1 MEYWIYLNE
10 QKRGPYSLGGLMTIT
25 IPPTTLV
32 WREGLSEWVEAKEL
46 EELAPLFNRP
56 EAVQPPPFVA
66 ETVEGPKYEEASTA
80 DEEPTIVE
88 DAEETSEESTVEN
101 SENETTEQ
109 PEEDYAEYEEESTS
123 TATPPHFTST
133 SYDSPQ
139 QPNSE
144 VPASSEPMPE
154 CPPSYLVWAILST
167 LCCCQ
172 IFGIIAIFFAANV
185 KPKYNRGDYEGAK
198 KNSERAALWV
208 ILSFV
213 IGLVTIPLQMVIN
226 ML

>member
-1 MEYWIYLNE
+1 
-10 QKRGPYSLGGLMTIT
+10 MTIT

-56 EAVQPPPFVA
+56 EAVQPPPFVD
-66 ETVEGPKYEEASTA
+66 ETLEVPKYEEASTA
-80 DEEPTIVE
+80 DEEPIIVE
-88 DAEETSEESTVEN
+88 DAEESTEESTEESSEESTVED
-101 SENETTEQ
+101 SENETAEQ
-109 PEEDYAEYEEESTS
+109 AEEDYAEYEEESTS
-123 TATPPHFTST
+123 TATPPHFSST
-133 SYDSPQ
+133 PYDSPQ
-139 QPNSE
+139 QPYSE
-144 VPASSEPMPE
+144 APASSEPMPE

-172 IFGIIAIFFAANV
+172 IFGIIAIIYAANV
-185 KPKYNRGDYEGAK
+185 KPKYNRGDFDGAK

-213 IGLVTIPLQMVIN
+213 IGLATIPLQMVIN